1 MIHIKCDKCSYEFA
15 VTRNKCPKC
24 GDPVKVLSK
33 FYCGD
38 CENELDVEKGICSY
52 CKKRPKKIIVV
63 SKDGNRV
70 CTEFDTADNNNI
82 INDENFN
89 YQDMEIANSN
99 EKITYPKEQNMLIK
113 DFTFLFILE
122 IIGIGFFLFSFFRF
136 ESFLNFYSIP
146 FFVLLYYGRIES
158 KKGTKRAG
166 QIRLVTGC
174 LMILT
179 IIQFDIVDFML
190 GLFLVIHSNK
200 YLNNMSF
207 K

>member
-1 MIHIKCDKCSYEFA
+1 MIQIKCDKCSYEFA

-38 CENELDVEKGICSY
+38 CENELDVEKGICSH

-113 DFTFLFILE
+113 DFTFLYILE

-146 FFVLLYYGRIES
+146 FFVSYYPFIVSFVPVFYHTNNTINHFYNKLLNYS
-158 KKGTKRAG
+158 FNKK
-166 QIRLVTGC
+166 
-174 LMILT
+174 
-179 IIQFDIVDFML
+179 
-190 GLFLVIHSNK
+190 
-200 YLNNMSF
+200 
-207 K
+207 

>member
-1 MIHIKCDKCSYEFA
+1 MIQIKCDKCSYEFA

-38 CENELDVEKGICSY
+38 CENELDVEKGICSH
-52 CKKRPKKIIVV
+52 CKKKPKKIIVV

-166 QIRLVTGC
+166 QIGLVTGC